1 MKAVLCR
8 AYGPPETL
16 AIEDVP
22 SPVAGPGQVVVSVH
36 AAAVNFPDTL
46 IIENRYQYK
55 PPLPFS
61 PGAEIAGTIKATGSG
76 VTGFAE
82 GDRVIAVCGW
92 GGFAEEV
99 ATGAGNLTRI
109 PDPVPMDAAAAL
121 AFTYG
126 TTQYALKDRAGLRA
140 GETLLVLGAAGGTGL
155 SAVEVGKLMGAR
167 VIAAASSAEKLDLCR
182 RYGADG
188 LINYETEDLRDRIKA
203 MTGGKGADVVYDP
216 VGGSHAQAALR
227 SLAWKG
233 RHLVIGFTS
242 GEIPQ
247 MPANM
252 ALIKGS
258 SIVGVFYG
266 LFRKNEPARA
276 AELLDELAGW
286 LAEGLIK
293 PAITA
298 KRPLEE
304 AREALRDMADRKVLG
319 KIVLTT
325 GLGRSGVDSGRM

>member
-1 MKAVLCR
+1 MKAVLCH
-8 AYGPPETL
+8 AYGPPKTL
-16 AIEDVP
+16 TIEDVA
-22 SPVAGPGQVVVSVH
+22 SPDPAPGQVVVSVH
-36 AAAVNFPDTL
+36 AAALNFPDTL

-61 PGAEIAGTIKATGSG
+61 PGAEIAGTVKAAGSG
-76 VTGFAE
+76 VTGFRA
-82 GDRVIAVCGW
+82 GDRVLAVCGY

-99 ATGAGNLTRI
+99 VTDARNLTRI
-109 PDPVPMDAAAAL
+109 PDRVPMDAAAAL

-126 TTQYALKDRAGLRA
+126 TTQYALKDRADLRA

-182 RYGADG
+182 RYGADDV
-188 LINYETEDLRDRIKA
+188 INYETEDLRDRIKA
-203 MTGGKGADVVYDP
+203 LTDGKGIDVVYDP
-216 VGGSHAQAALR
+216 VGGGHAQAALR

-266 LFRKNEPARA
+266 LFRTKEPARA
-276 AELLDELAGW
+276 SALLDELAGW
-286 LAEGLIK
+286 LAKGRIR

-325 GLGRSGVDSGRM
+325 ALGRSM

>member
-1 MKAVLCR
+1 MKAVMCH

-16 AIEDVP
+16 AIEDVA
-22 SPVAGPGQVVVSVH
+22 SPAPGPGQVVVSVH
-36 AAAVNFPDTL
+36 AAAINFPDTL

-61 PGAEIAGTIKATGSG
+61 PGAEVAGTIKAVGSG
-76 VTGFAE
+76 VAGFSK
-82 GDRVIAVCGW
+82 GDRVIAVCGF
-92 GGFAEEV
+92 GGFAEEL
-99 ATGAGNLTRI
+99 ATEAGNLVRI
-109 PDPVPMDAAAAL
+109 RDDVPMDAAAAL

-126 TTQYALKDRAGLRA
+126 TTQYALKDRASLCA

-167 VIAAASSAEKLDLCR
+167 VIAAASSAAKLDLCR
-182 RYGADG
+182 RYGADEV
-188 LINYETEDLRDRIKA
+188 INYETEDLRDRVKA
-203 MTGGKGADVVYDP
+203 MTGGQGVDVVYDP

-247 MPANM
+247 LPANM
-252 ALIKGS
+252 ALLKGS

-276 AELLDELAGW
+276 SELLDELGPVD
-286 LAEGLIK
+286 IHFSQ
-293 PAITA
+293 I
-298 KRPLEE
+298 
-304 AREALRDMADRKVLG
+304 MAATRNSTDANDKTVF
-319 KIVLTT
+319 
-325 GLGRSGVDSGRM
+325 S

>member
-1 MKAVLCR
+1 MSRLR
-8 AYGPPETL
+8 AAGVSGHRGCCL
-16 AIEDVP
+16 ARSLP
-22 SPVAGPGQVVVSVH
+22 RAGRRVRPRGRRQ
-36 AAAVNFPDTL
+36 FPDTL

-61 PGAEIAGTIKATGSG
+61 PGAEVAGTIKAIGSG
-76 VTGFAE
+76 VTGFSA

-99 ATGAGNLTRI
+99 VTDAGNLVRVA
-109 PDPVPMDAAAAL
+109 DAVPMEAAAAL

-126 TTQYALKDRAGLRA
+126 TTQYALKDRADLRA

-182 RYGADG
+182 RYGAAEV
-188 LINYETEDLRDRIKA
+188 INYETEDLRDRIKTL
-203 MTGGKGADVVYDP
+203 TGGRGVDVVYDP

-247 MPANM
+247 LPANM
-252 ALIKGS
+252 ALIKGA

-276 AELLDELAGW
+276 AELLGELAGW
-286 LAEGLIK
+286 LAAGRIK
-293 PAITA
+293 PAVTA
-298 KRPLEE
+298 RRPIEE
-304 AREALRDMADRKVLG
+304 AREALREMADRKVLG

-325 GLGRSGVDSGRM
+325 ALGRSG

>member
-1 MKAVLCR
+1 MMKAVLCHT
-8 AYGPPETL
+8 YGPPETL
-16 AIEDVP
+16 VIEDIA
-22 SPVAGPGQVVVSVH
+22 SPVPGPGQVVVSVH

-55 PPLPFS
+55 PPLPFV
-61 PGAEIAGTIKATGSG
+61 PGAEVAGTIKAVGSR
-76 VTGFAE
+76 VTGFSM

-99 ATGAGNLTRI
+99 ATDAGNLVRI
-109 PDPVPMDAAAAL
+109 PDLVPMDAAAAL
-121 AFTYG
+121 VFTYG
-126 TTQYALKDRAGLRA
+126 TTQYALKDRANLRA

-167 VIAAASSAEKLDLCR
+167 VIAAASSAQKLDLCR
-182 RYGADG
+182 RYGADEV
-188 LINYETEDLRDRIKA
+188 INYETEDLRDRIKA
-203 MTGGKGADVVYDP
+203 MTSGKGVDVVYDP
-216 VGGSHAQAALR
+216 VGGNYAQAALR

-233 RHLVIGFTS
+233 RLLVIGFTS

-247 MPANM
+247 LPANL

-286 LAEGLIK
+286 LAEGRVK

-298 KRPLEE
+298 RMPIED
-304 AREALRDMADRKVLG
+304 AREALRVVADRKVLG
-319 KIVLTT
+319 KIILTT
-325 GLGRSGVDSGRM
+325 EVGRLTTA